1 MHPDP
6 VILKLVVYASLA
18 GTVRERERLEN
29 QSSKSPR
36 QVDNRVYNN
45 VTYF

>member
-1 MHPDP
+1 MMRPDS
-6 VILKLVVYASLA
+6 VMLKLVVYAS

-36 QVDNRVYNN
+36 QVDNRVNDN
-45 VTYF
+45 VNYF

>member
-6 VILKLVVYASLA
+6 VILKSVVYAS

-36 QVDNRVYNN
+36 QVDDRVYIN
-45 VTYF
+45 VTYI

>member
-1 MHPDP
+1 MMHPDP
-6 VILKLVVYASLA
+6 VILKLVVYAS

-36 QVDNRVYNN
+36 QVDNRVYSN
-45 VTYF
+45 VA